1 MQESPSAA
9 TLVKEAPSTVRPNT
23 MRRIVVP
30 IAIALVG
37 ILLLLYPVITTQ
49 ISNFEQR
56 QIAQDYTTEVADSST
71 DEERQEEIASAHR
84 YNQTRATGPIL
95 DPWLSRVSQD
105 NAEYQAYLQELD
117 RFSTMGR
124 LTIPGI
130 NIDLPI
136 YHGTTTEVLEKGVG
150 HLFGSDLPVGGEGT
164 HSVMTAHTGM
174 PSATLFDNL
183 GDIAEGDAIYMDVS
197 GQKMKYVVDEIQ
209 VVLPNETDSL
219 APEAGK
225 DQITLI
231 TCTPY
236 GINTHRLLVTAQRA
250 PLDPAEAEEVFD
262 DNGFVWQWWMI
273 AIIAVVLAT
282 IIAMIWWVRRMRKN
296 LETAPAAAEV
306 AGGE

>member
-1 MQESPSAA
+1 MQESSSAA
-9 TLVKEAPSTVRPNT
+9 TLVKEAPSSARSNT
-23 MRRIVVP
+23 MRRIVLP
-30 IAIALVG
+30 LAIALVG

-56 QIAQDYTTEVADSST
+56 RIAQDYTTEVLDSST
-71 DEERQEEIASAHR
+71 DQERQEELASAHR
-84 YNQTRATGPIL
+84 YNDTRTTGPIL
-95 DPWLSRVSQD
+95 DPWLSRVSED
-105 NAEYQAYLQELD
+105 NADYQAYLRELD

-136 YHGTTTEVLEKGVG
+136 YHGTSTEVLEKGVG

-164 HSVMTAHTGM
+164 HSVMTAHTGL

-183 GDIAEGDAIYMDVS
+183 ADISEGDAIYMDVS
-197 GQKMKYVVDEIQ
+197 GQQMKYVVDDIQ

-219 APEAGK
+219 TPEAGK

-250 PLDPAEAEEVFD
+250 PLDPAEAVEVFD
-262 DNGFVWQWWMI
+262 DNGFIWQWWMI
-273 AIIAVVLAT
+273 AIIAVV
-282 IIAMIWWVRRMRKN
+282 IAAILLMIWWARRMWKN
-296 LETAPAAAEV
+296 QQPTPAAA
-306 AGGE
+306 AGTGGE